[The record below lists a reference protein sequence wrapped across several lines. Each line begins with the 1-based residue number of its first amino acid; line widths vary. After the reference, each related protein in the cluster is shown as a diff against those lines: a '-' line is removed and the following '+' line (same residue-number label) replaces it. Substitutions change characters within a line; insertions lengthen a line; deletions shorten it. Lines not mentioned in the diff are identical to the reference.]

1 MSNKALPFPCLELF
15 LLEALSP
22 TDVTEETGETVPNM
36 YGDEIGLIN
45 LKAEAN
51 IIRTIL
57 NDSQISNFKIYFDAM
72 TTLKYSFEQQ

>member
-15 LLEALSP
+15 LLEALSS